1 MKKTTLLL
9 AVLAI
14 AGNAYAADGY
24 FEASAGKGHINID
37 CTDTSKCS
45 QSSTGWKLIGGLKL
59 TQNIALEGMFINY
72 GRAYAD
78 GLYYGYPLGGEAKA
92 TGFGAGAAYALP
104 LGSGFS
110 VTGRA
115 GLVLNRSKVT
125 ADLAGVTSKA
135 TESRLMPYLG
145 AEVGY
150 QLTDSMAVVAGADIS
165 RARNGNDNATVR
177 LLSLGLKWGL

>member
-9 AVLAI
+9 AVLAT
-14 AGNAYAADGY
+14 AANAYAADGY

-37 CTDTSKCS
+37 CTDTTKCS
-45 QSSTGWKLIGGLKL
+45 RSSTGWKLVGGFKL

-78 GLYYGYPLGGEAKA
+78 GLYYNYPLGGEAKVTA
-92 TGFGAGAAYALP
+92 FGAGAAYAWP
-104 LGSGFS
+104 LAPGFS
-110 VTGRA
+110 LTGRA
-115 GLVLNRSKVT
+115 GLALNRSKVT
-125 ADLAGVTSKA
+125 VDLAGQSDKA

-145 AEVGY
+145 AEIGY

-165 RARNGNDNATVR
+165 RARNGSDNATVR